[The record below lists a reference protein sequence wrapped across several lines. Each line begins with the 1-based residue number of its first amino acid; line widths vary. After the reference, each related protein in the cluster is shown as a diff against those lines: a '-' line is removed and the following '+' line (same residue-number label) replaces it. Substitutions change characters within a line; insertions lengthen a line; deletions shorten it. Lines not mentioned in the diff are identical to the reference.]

1 MHASCSSGGKVTAV
15 DEFRVQA
22 AGTLMSGR
30 ALLGPDETVLSA
42 DGTIDTPPR
51 ADNGPTGHVVIAL
64 EPAGTGSELTATS
77 DDPGMAFRAVDSYAD
92 ATGGSV
98 KLNGTIRLGVPG
110 LPLNA
115 SLTADRFVLKRS
127 PMIAKIAALG
137 SVGGVIDLLAADGL
151 PFSQLAVTFTQ
162 RAGVINL
169 TEAVGGSPGL
179 ALTARGTVDRA
190 GDELSL
196 DGTMVPNYAGL
207 AQLVKDLPDVGGVVT
222 TLGNERV
229 KALDFSA
236 SGSLAD
242 PYVTAKPATGM
253 SPTDPPRPA
262 APDHHARQPDRIEE
276 APRRAGAGRD
286 GHRDHAATQE
296 ETRHAGLDESG
307 PRRGRRRR
315 ADDGSREATRQAS
328 GAGASS
334 CTRYGYR
341 VTSTYPIRRYT
352 GSPIGDACKRGDAT
366 AEVEAGVAGG
376 TRTQLAPARGRAPPG
391 SSPPS
396 RRPRRRGSRPS
407 WPRQAACRP
416 ARRCR
421 RRCAARTASRGCS
434 AWPAARQSACR
445 RSHRRRPITAP

>member
-1 MHASCSSGGKVTAV
+1 V
-15 DEFRVQA
+15 R
-22 AGTLMSGR
+22 
-30 ALLGPDETVLSA
+30 SA

-64 EPAGTGSELTATS
+64 TPAGTGNELTATS
-77 DDPGMAFRAVDSYAD
+77 NDPGMAFRAVDSYAD

-98 KLNGTIRLGVPG
+98 KLNGTIRLGVAG

-162 RAGVINL
+162 RAGLINL

-207 AQLVKDLPDVGGVVT
+207 ALLVKNLPDVGGVVT
-222 TLGNERV
+222 TLGDERV

-242 PYVTAKPATGM
+242 PYVTARPATGI
-253 SPTDPPRPA
+253 SPAMLRELQRLTTTRVNLTGSGKRRGEQEPDEMDTEAAPRRRKRTGTRASTKAGRGGEADGELTTAPAKPRVRRRAPARPA
-262 APDHHARQPDRIEE
+262 APDTDTE
-276 APRRAGAGRD
+276 
-286 GHRDHAATQE
+286 
-296 ETRHAGLDESG
+296 
-307 PRRGRRRR
+307 
-315 ADDGSREATRQAS
+315 
-328 GAGASS
+328 
-334 CTRYGYR
+334 
-341 VTSTYPIRRYT
+341 
-352 GSPIGDACKRGDAT
+352 
-366 AEVEAGVAGG
+366 
-376 TRTQLAPARGRAPPG
+376 
-391 SSPPS
+391 
-396 RRPRRRGSRPS
+396 
-407 WPRQAACRP
+407 
-416 ARRCR
+416 
-421 RRCAARTASRGCS
+421 
-434 AWPAARQSACR
+434 
-445 RSHRRRPITAP
+445 